1 MLIKIIKMGLNNI
14 VEDRIGLGKF
24 QIRIF
29 LVLCLIDMN
38 DGVELVL
45 SSFLNPII
53 REVFPDSTSTFIS
66 VVTSVFYV
74 GILFGSIVSGQLA
87 DKHGRRVVIRF
98 GSVMQIVMSLLFY
111 FANSLEL
118 MVLFRLLYGFSYGF
132 TVAITTSLFA

>member
-1 MLIKIIKMGLNNI
+1 MGLNNI

-53 REVFPDSTSTFIS
+53 REVFPDSTSTFIRLAVRS
-66 VVTSVFYV
+66 IPPVF
-74 GILFGSIVSGQLA
+74 GNCW
-87 DKHGRRVVIRF
+87 VI
-98 GSVMQIVMSLLFY
+98 
-111 FANSLEL
+111 A
-118 MVLFRLLYGFSYGF
+118 
-132 TVAITTSLFA
+132 